1 MTASGVTP
9 GRMLKRVPVNR
20 PAKFSRLS
28 AITSRQE
35 YLWRERAELNR
46 VLAENSHLMLARTGI
61 AAAKHRA
68 AFEKSYFTF

>member
-1 MTASGVTP
+1 
-9 GRMLKRVPVNR
+9 VNR
-20 PAKFSRLS
+20 PEKFSSALAAKFFPGCRQ
-28 AITSRQE
+28 ITSRQE

-68 AFEKSYFTF
+68 AFKKSYFTF